1 MTVEQTTS
9 ITADDLEQL
18 IFACAD
24 PECRAIITVP
34 LKAEMEPVWAC
45 PVCRENWFRDHKER
59 VDAFKALVRA
69 LIEFQR
75 TDAPFS
81 LRLQLK
87 TPPASVSDRSE
98 AS

>member
-9 ITADDLEQL
+9 ITADDLEHFT
-18 IFACAD
+18 FACVNV
-24 PECRAIITVP
+24 ECGAIITVP

-45 PVCRENWFRDHKER
+45 PVCRENWFREYKER
-59 VDAFKALVRA
+59 VDAFKSLVKA
-69 LIEFQR
+69 LIEFKR

-87 TPPASVSDRSE
+87 TPPASVSDTSK